1 MAEAPVGLGG
11 DEASLWRSRGA
22 GTRRTAS
29 SVRVLVTRSPA
40 TVEALLG
47 DERAG
52 EGKTRRRG
60 GWLAVVG
67 GSGGDGSKEE
77 DRWWLVGSMDPEGDL
92 VESGGGQE
100 DGWDISLEVRVCPYL
115 D

>member
-1 MAEAPVGLGG
+1 M
-11 DEASLWRSRGA
+11 
-22 GTRRTAS
+22 
-29 SVRVLVTRSPA
+29 
-40 TVEALLG
+40 EALLG

-60 GWLAVVG
+60 VWLWLVDREG
-67 GSGGDGSKEE
+67 MDPKEE

>member
-1 MAEAPVGLGG
+1 MKEGTGMAEAPVDLGG

-47 DERAG
+47 DERAE

-60 GWLAVVG
+60 VWLWLVDREG
-67 GSGGDGSKEE
+67 MDPKEE
-77 DRWWLVGSMDPEGDL
+77 DQWWLVGRRSR
-92 VESGGGQE
+92 GG
-100 DGWDISLEVRVCPYL
+100 R
-115 D
+115 